1 MSKKKRSRSG
11 KRNATSSPRRPD
23 EGAWGDLELAFFASA
38 PPEVPGPAVEP
49 ESFDDL
55 FAPTTSSPPMPAGM
69 RRFLDAVTRLGVVL
83 SAPRLSLRNVTIA
96 VASLILLVGL
106 SAVVFASHR

>member
-11 KRNATSSPRRPD
+11 KRNAASSPRGPD
-23 EGAWGDLELAFFASA
+23 EGAWGDLEQTFFASA

-55 FAPTTSSPPMPAGM
+55 LAPTASRSQLPAGL
-69 RRFLDAVTRLGVVL
+69 RQLLDAVTRLGTVL
-83 SAPRLSLRNVTIA
+83 SAPRMNLRNVTIA
-96 VASLILLVGL
+96 VASLILLIGL
-106 SAVVFASHR
+106 SAAVFASHR